1 MGWIIL
7 AIVGGIILILIMY
20 AIGVFNKLVNARN
33 KVKDQWA
40 QIDVQL
46 KKRVDLIPNL
56 VETVKGYAKHEK
68 ETLNEVV
75 AARNSFNTAN
85 TVEDEIQANNQITGA
100 LNKLFA
106 LSESYPDLKA
116 NSNFMSLQA
125 DLKDI
130 EEKIS
135 YARQFY
141 NDTVLTYNNI
151 IEMFPSNIIAKMFG
165 FKISEFFK
173 VENSEEREAPKVS
186 F

>member
-7 AIVGGIILILIMY
+7 AIVAAIILILIIY
-20 AIGVFNKLVNARN
+20 VVSTYNKLVGSRN

-40 QIDVQL
+40 QVDVQL

-56 VETVKGYAKHEK
+56 VETVKGYASHEK
-68 ETLNEVV
+68 STLDAVIK
-75 AARNSFNTAN
+75 ARNAFNSAN
-85 TVEDEIQANNQITGA
+85 SVEDEINANNQITGA

-106 LSESYPDLKA
+106 LSEAYPDLKA
-116 NSNFMSLQA
+116 NTNFLSLQS

-135 YARQFY
+135 FARQFY
-141 NDTVLTYNNI
+141 NDTVLAYNNL
-151 IEMFPSNIIAKMFG
+151 IEMFPSNIIAGMFH
-165 FKISEFFK
+165 FKASEFFK
-173 VENSEEREAPKVS
+173 VENNEEREAPKVS

>member
-1 MGWIIL
+1 MGWIVL
-7 AIVGGIILILIMY
+7 AIIGVIVLILIMY
-20 AIGVFNKLVNARN
+20 IISSYNGLVKARN

-56 VETVKGYAKHEK
+56 VETVKGYAKHEQ
-68 ETLNEVV
+68 ETLDAVIS
-75 AARNSFNTAN
+75 ARNTFNKAGN
-85 TVEDEIQANNQITGA
+85 VEDEINANNQITGA
-100 LNKLFA
+100 LNRLFA

-116 NSNFMSLQA
+116 NSNFMSLQS

-141 NDTVLTYNNI
+141 NDTVLSYNNK
-151 IEMFPSNIIAKMFG
+151 IEMFPSNIIAGMFG
-165 FKISEFFK
+165 FKASEFFK
-173 VENSEEREAPKVS
+173 VENNEEKEAPKVS